1 MDMSRQQ
8 ICSLS
13 SRTHKAIPTQ
23 FSLTKS
29 FLDRNMAA
37 DTTESSFIDR
47 PGGRWPVRLLGT
59 RGEARPAGWSLHR
72 TGMRAGHV
80 RGFTIISLYGATH
93 VCLWKTYCML
103 EYPRQLEREWF
114 GRGGS
119 KNGSAA
125 VHGWCRRQCA
135 PSPKHAPT
143 RLPPARPPEALA
155 ELLCRRRRRR
165 SNG

>member
-1 MDMSRQQ
+1 
-8 ICSLS
+8 
-13 SRTHKAIPTQ
+13 
-23 FSLTKS
+23 
-29 FLDRNMAA
+29 
-37 DTTESSFIDR
+37 
-47 PGGRWPVRLLGT
+47 
-59 RGEARPAGWSLHR
+59 
-72 TGMRAGHV
+72 
-80 RGFTIISLYGATH
+80 
-93 VCLWKTYCML
+93 ML
-103 EYPRQLEREWF
+103 EYLRQLEREWF

-155 ELLCRRRRRR
+155 ELLCRKRRRRSNDRKLRGRAPAAAMFAIAPSIPPPRVCSRQGRRRPSPSFCAAGTGGVATAENYGARRDNARHRPKHAPTRLPPAGPPKALAEFLCRRRRRR